1 MVNETEVNMTKY
13 KTLVVII
20 GITLI
25 IGMVSNTGFAQS
37 NSGSNFLHVSVHA
50 SKQADYSIDSHFVVI
65 PPIRKE
71 IILDKLKDN
80 GKLIDINIIGML
92 PESQVNIAN
101 DADKYAAAAARAAVA
116 ANKEV
121 EKVAAADA
129 RGTVAADKEAE
140 KATAADARGTA
151 AAEKDANKDVAA
163 DEKHT

>member
-1 MVNETEVNMTKY
+1 MTKY

-80 GKLIDINIIGML
+80 GQLIDINIFGML
-92 PESQVNIAN
+92 PESQDNGII
-101 DADKYAAAAARAAVA
+101 DAGKDAV
-116 ANKEV
+116 K
-121 EKVAAADA
+121 
-129 RGTVAADKEAE
+129 AE
-140 KATAADARGTA
+140 KGTGKDAGKDEVKA
-151 AAEKDANKDVAA
+151 EKGEVKAEKDAGKDAA
-163 DEKHT
+163 AAGKDEVKAEKDADTAAKIDDKDAKKDA